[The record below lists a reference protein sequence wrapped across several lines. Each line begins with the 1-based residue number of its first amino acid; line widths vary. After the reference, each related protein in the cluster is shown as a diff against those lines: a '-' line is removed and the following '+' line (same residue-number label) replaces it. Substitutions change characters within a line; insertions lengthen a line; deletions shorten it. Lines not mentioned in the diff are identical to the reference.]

1 VTSDVYASHCQEN
14 RDPDCAGFAPISR
27 AVLLVW
33 ENCKFETRYEDIH
46 SRSKGS

>member
-1 VTSDVYASHCQEN
+1 
-14 RDPDCAGFAPISR
+14 
-27 AVLLVW
+27 VLLVW